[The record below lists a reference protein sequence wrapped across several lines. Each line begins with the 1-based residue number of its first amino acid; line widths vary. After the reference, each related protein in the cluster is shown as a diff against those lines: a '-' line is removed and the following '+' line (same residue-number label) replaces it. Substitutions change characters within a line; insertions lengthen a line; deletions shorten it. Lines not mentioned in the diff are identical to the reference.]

1 MSSNTYIIV
10 YHDEKS
16 FDGPDF
22 NAYIGPYNLQEAK
35 EELVK
40 MMHRHDPG
48 SFVMDPDGMFVER
61 SHDDWGNGSDGSV
74 YMMIGE
80 LNTL

>member
-1 MSSNTYIIV
+1 MSSNNYIV
-10 YHDEKS
+10 VFHDEKS

-35 EELVK
+35 DELVK
-40 MMHRHDPG
+40 MMHRHNPG
-48 SFVMDPDGMFVER
+48 NFVIDQDGMFVEP
-61 SHDDWGNGSDGSV
+61 SYDNGYSI
-74 YMMIGE
+74 YILIAE